1 MSERKVIN
9 KYIPPN
15 FDPNRIPRR
24 KERPTQHTVRLMA
37 PFSMR
42 CNSCG
47 EFIYKGRKFNARKET
62 VQGERYLGIRIFR
75 FYIRCPVC
83 AAEIT
88 YRTDPKTADYAC
100 ESGAKRNFEP
110 WREERAEE
118 ERAKTRKLLEELHN
132 PMSALEN
139 RTYDAKREAEMAETL
154 DEIRLRNSRL
164 EEVDTDVLFERVVRE
179 MHGGSEES
187 GPSLT
192 GRASTEEDDQ
202 IVREAFKKAAQRA
215 EETAP
220 PKLNVKDLLITG
232 GGGGEGRMERMN
244 GQKLTPASL
253 GIVPRK
259 RKS

>member
-15 FDPNRIPRR
+15 FDPSRIPRR

-88 YRTDPKTADYAC
+88 YRTDPKNADYAC
-100 ESGAKRNFEP
+100 ESGARRNFEP

-132 PMSALEN
+132 PMGALEN
-139 RTYDAKREAEMAETL
+139 RTYDTKREAEMAEAL

-164 EEVDTDVLFERVVRE
+164 EEADTDVLFERVAQE
-179 MHGGSEES
+179 IHNGGAGEPGMAGKE
-187 GPSLT
+187 P
-192 GRASTEEDDQ
+192 AEEDER
-202 IVREAFKKAAQRA
+202 IVREAFRRAAQRA
-215 EETAP
+215 DEAP
-220 PKLNVKDLLITG
+220 PKLTIKDLLITG
-232 GGGGEGRMERMN
+232 TGGGGRVEKTGNHR
-244 GQKLTPASL
+244 LTPASL

-259 RKS
+259 KN

>member
-15 FDPNRIPRR
+15 FDPSRIPRR

-42 CNSCG
+42 CSSCG

-83 AAEIT
+83 ASEIT
-88 YRTDPKTADYAC
+88 YRTDPKNADYAC

-139 RTYDAKREAEMAETL
+139 RTYDAKKEAEMAETL

-164 EEVDTDVLFERVVRE
+164 EEVDTDMLFERVVRE
-179 MHGGSEES
+179 MHGSSEEAGLLPS
-187 GPSLT
+187 NGKGGPT
-192 GRASTEEDDQ
+192 DEDDQ

-215 EETAP
+215 EEAVP
-220 PKLNVKDLLITG
+220 PKLNVKDLLITS
-232 GGGGEGRMERMN
+232 GGGEGRVEKIN
-244 GQKLTPASL
+244 GQKLTSASL

-259 RKS
+259 KI